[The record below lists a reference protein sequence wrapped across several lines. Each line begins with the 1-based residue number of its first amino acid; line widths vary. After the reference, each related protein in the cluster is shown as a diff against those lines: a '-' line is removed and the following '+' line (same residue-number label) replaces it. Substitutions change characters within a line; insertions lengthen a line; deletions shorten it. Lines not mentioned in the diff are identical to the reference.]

1 MLWKTVTPLKKITNA
16 LIKPSYRFV
25 KDLDVHVYNPKD
37 ELYYI
42 LKIYVDPKMLGR
54 YIEINPNLIDATGKL
69 KKDLTDRPFNEF
81 TRIAKDDDRNQNVA
95 KKLQQDIKKDF
106 YLARKMSGQGNPA
119 GPVILDIVFD

>member
-54 YIEINPNLIDATGKL
+54 YIEINPNFIDATGKL